1 MCGKDRWIQVRGG
14 GAYVVYGFIEVAHI
28 WMGGTSEMKGGSELE
43 NKRMSVE
50 GAAHQWLFT

>member
-1 MCGKDRWIQVRGG
+1 MEKIDGYRFVE
-14 GAYVVYGFIEVAHI
+14 VVYGFIEVAHI

-43 NKRMSVE
+43 DKRMSVE